1 MRLGPRT
8 QEFAQEKK
16 HFVIR
21 ILSLQ
26 HKFAEPCVGVTRCN
40 KIPLVKNYTTLKTPH
55 PEKVIFIVI
64 VISIIIINII
74 INYYYDCFISSQPHF
89 SMSAETSCT
98 NVVFNTEFKKIF
110 IYNPELLELLE
121 FVAI

>member
-1 MRLGPRT
+1 MAPRT

-40 KIPLVKNYTTLKTPH
+40 KIPLVKNYTNFENTAPRKSYIYCYCY
-55 PEKVIFIVI
+55 K
-64 VISIIIINII
+64 
-74 INYYYDCFISSQPHF
+74 YYY
-89 SMSAETSCT
+89 
-98 NVVFNTEFKKIF
+98 
-110 IYNPELLELLE
+110 Y
-121 FVAI
+121 